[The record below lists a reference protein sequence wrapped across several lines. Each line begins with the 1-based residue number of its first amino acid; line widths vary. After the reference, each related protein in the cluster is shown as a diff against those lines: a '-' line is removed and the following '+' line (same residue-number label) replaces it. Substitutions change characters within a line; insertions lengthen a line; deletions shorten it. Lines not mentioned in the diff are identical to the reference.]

1 MPERNLDNGDLRNED
16 NLDVPIDER
25 LVFEISLGRQKP
37 LLKALLSKGDQKSL
51 RKMLSGLDCRATR
64 TTRTGLKESPRSPI
78 DSIG

>member
-51 RKMLSGLDCRATR
+51 PKMLS
-64 TTRTGLKESPRSPI
+64 S
-78 DSIG
+78 